1 MVDAMRAIVGLR
13 PSFSAHVRHGERGA
27 PVHFLSDGLGGSVR
41 VKRPLRHKG
50 SGFIPSSWRKCKI
63 AADRRQYIAG
73 AGAPPGATSGLTSS
87 KSTHTKPLSP
97 QEFSDSVLSREP
109 ALAVFDCDGTLW
121 DGDSGY
127 DFMVW
132 SIEEGIVSRN
142 ASDWIDSRYRLYRA
156 GTVSELAMCGEMVQI
171 YDGLSETEVRRA
183 AATFFQSRFA
193 DKIFPE
199 MRSLVTALTE
209 RGTQIWV
216 VSSTNNWVIEE
227 GVRSFQVPA
236 SRVIAARAQ
245 VVNGVI
251 TSKLIDVPTD
261 EGKARS
267 LVAAGVAAPDVV
279 FGNSV
284 HDAAMLEM
292 ARQAYPVNPTPA
304 LLEIAGRHGWP
315 IFYPEGTL
323 PSSA

>member
-1 MVDAMRAIVGLR
+1 M
-13 PSFSAHVRHGERGA
+13 
-27 PVHFLSDGLGGSVR
+27 
-41 VKRPLRHKG
+41 
-50 SGFIPSSWRKCKI
+50 
-63 AADRRQYIAG
+63 
-73 AGAPPGATSGLTSS
+73 TSS
-87 KSTHTKPLSP
+87 KSTHITPLSP

-109 ALAVFDCDGTLW
+109 AVAVFDCDGTLW

-132 SIEEGIVSRN
+132 SIEEGLVSRN

-171 YDGLSETEVRRA
+171 YDGLSETEIRRA
-183 AATFFQSRFA
+183 AATFFQSRFM

-199 MRSLVTALTE
+199 MHSLVAALTE
-209 RGTQIWV
+209 RGTEIWV

-227 GVRSFQVPA
+227 GVRSFQVPPT
-236 SRVIAARAQ
+236 RVISARAR

-251 TSKLIDVPTD
+251 TSKLVDVPTG
-261 EGKARS
+261 EGKASS
-267 LVAAGVAAPDVV
+267 LVAAGVVAPDVV

-284 HDAAMLEM
+284 HDAAMLEI

-304 LLEIAGRHGWP
+304 LLQIAGKHGWP

>member
-1 MVDAMRAIVGLR
+1 
-13 PSFSAHVRHGERGA
+13 
-27 PVHFLSDGLGGSVR
+27 
-41 VKRPLRHKG
+41 
-50 SGFIPSSWRKCKI
+50 
-63 AADRRQYIAG
+63 
-73 AGAPPGATSGLTSS
+73 LTSS
-87 KSTHTKPLSP
+87 KSTHTTLSP

-109 ALAVFDCDGTLW
+109 AVAVFDCDGTLW

-132 SIEEGIVSRN
+132 STEEGLVSRN

-171 YDGLSETEVRRA
+171 YDGLSEAEIRGA
-183 AATFFQSRFA
+183 AATFFQSRFT

-199 MRSLVTALTE
+199 MLSLVAALTE
-209 RGTQIWV
+209 RGTQVWV

-236 SRVIAARAQ
+236 SRVISARAK

-251 TSKLIDVPTD
+251 TSKLMDVPTG

-267 LVAAGVAAPDVV
+267 LIAAGVAAPDVV

-284 HDAAMLEM
+284 HDAAMLEI

-304 LLEIAGRHGWP
+304 LLEIAGKHGWP

-323 PSSA
+323 PSLA

>member
-1 MVDAMRAIVGLR
+1 V
-13 PSFSAHVRHGERGA
+13 
-27 PVHFLSDGLGGSVR
+27 
-41 VKRPLRHKG
+41 
-50 SGFIPSSWRKCKI
+50 
-63 AADRRQYIAG
+63 
-73 AGAPPGATSGLTSS
+73 
-87 KSTHTKPLSP
+87 
-97 QEFSDSVLSREP
+97 
-109 ALAVFDCDGTLW
+109 AVFDCDGTLW

-171 YDGLSETEVRRA
+171 YDGVSEAEIRRA
-183 AATFFQSRFA
+183 AATFFQSRFT

-199 MRSLVTALTE
+199 MRSLVAALTE

-236 SRVIAARAQ
+236 SRVISARAQ

-251 TSKLIDVPTD
+251 TSKLIDVPTG

-267 LVAAGVAAPDVV
+267 LIAAGVAAPDVV

-284 HDAAMLEM
+284 HDAAMLEI
-292 ARQAYPVNPTPA
+292 ALQAYPVNPTPA
-304 LLEIAGRHGWP
+304 LLAIAGKHGWP

-323 PSSA
+323 PSST

>member
-1 MVDAMRAIVGLR
+1 
-13 PSFSAHVRHGERGA
+13 
-27 PVHFLSDGLGGSVR
+27 
-41 VKRPLRHKG
+41 
-50 SGFIPSSWRKCKI
+50 
-63 AADRRQYIAG
+63 
-73 AGAPPGATSGLTSS
+73 LTSS
-87 KSTHTKPLSP
+87 KSTHITPLSP

-109 ALAVFDCDGTLW
+109 AVAVFDCDGTLW

-183 AATFFQSRFA
+183 AAAFFQSRFT
-193 DKIFPE
+193 DRIFPE
-199 MRSLVTALTE
+199 MHSLVAALTE
-209 RGTQIWV
+209 RGTEIWV

-227 GVRSFQVPA
+227 GVQSFHVPP

-251 TSKLIDVPTD
+251 TSKLVDVPTG
-261 EGKARS
+261 EGKASS
-267 LVAAGVAAPDVV
+267 LVAAGVGAPDVV

-284 HDAAMLEM
+284 HDAAMLEI

-304 LLEIAGRHGWP
+304 LLQIAGKHGWP

-323 PSSA
+323 PSSV

>member
-1 MVDAMRAIVGLR
+1 L
-13 PSFSAHVRHGERGA
+13 
-27 PVHFLSDGLGGSVR
+27 
-41 VKRPLRHKG
+41 
-50 SGFIPSSWRKCKI
+50 
-63 AADRRQYIAG
+63 
-73 AGAPPGATSGLTSS
+73 TSG
-87 KSTHTKPLSP
+87 KSTHITPLSP

-109 ALAVFDCDGTLW
+109 AVAVFDCDGTLW

-183 AATFFQSRFA
+183 AAAFFQSRFTGR
-193 DKIFPE
+193 IFPE
-199 MRSLVTALTE
+199 MRSLVAALTE
-209 RGTQIWV
+209 RGTEIWV

-227 GVRSFQVPA
+227 GVRSFHVPP

-251 TSKLIDVPTD
+251 TSKLADVPTG
-261 EGKARS
+261 EGKASS
-267 LVAAGVAAPDVV
+267 LVAAGVVAPDVV
-279 FGNSV
+279 FGNSI
-284 HDAAMLEM
+284 HDAAMLGI

-304 LLEIAGRHGWP
+304 LLQIAGKHGWP

-323 PSSA
+323 PTPA

>member
-1 MVDAMRAIVGLR
+1 
-13 PSFSAHVRHGERGA
+13 
-27 PVHFLSDGLGGSVR
+27 
-41 VKRPLRHKG
+41 
-50 SGFIPSSWRKCKI
+50 
-63 AADRRQYIAG
+63 
-73 AGAPPGATSGLTSS
+73 
-87 KSTHTKPLSP
+87 
-97 QEFSDSVLSREP
+97 
-109 ALAVFDCDGTLW
+109 
-121 DGDSGY
+121 
-127 DFMVW
+127 MVW

-199 MRSLVTALTE
+199 MHGLVSALTDRRTE
-209 RGTQIWV
+209 IWV
-216 VSSTNNWVIEE
+216 VSSTNNWVIEA

-236 SRVIAARAQ
+236 SRVISARAK
-245 VVNGVI
+245 VVNGII
-251 TSKLIDVPTD
+251 TSTLIDVPTD

-284 HDAAMLEM
+284 HDAAMLEI

-304 LLEIAGRHGWP
+304 LLQIAGKHGWP